1 MVKRETYT
9 VNGVKYRP
17 VYVYNNQFLHYE
29 GSNGVSVHEVNEK
42 GGARPKLKASWG
54 AHWGDTRDSF
64 EGAVASLELRLSSEL
79 ARVQCVLRT
88 IRGEDE

>member
-1 MVKRETYT
+1 MVKRETHT

-29 GSNGVSVHEVNEK
+29 NDDDVLVHEVVIEI
-42 GGARPKLKASWG
+42 GALTGFQASWG

-64 EGAVASLELRLSSEL
+64 EDAVASLELRLSSEL
-79 ARVQCVLRT
+79 SRIQHTLR
-88 IRGEDE
+88 ILRGEDE